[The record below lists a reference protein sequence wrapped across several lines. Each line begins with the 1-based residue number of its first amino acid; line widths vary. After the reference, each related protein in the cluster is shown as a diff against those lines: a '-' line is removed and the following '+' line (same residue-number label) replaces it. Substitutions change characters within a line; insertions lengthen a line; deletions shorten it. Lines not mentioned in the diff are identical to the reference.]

1 MQPSNQLKGLVES
14 YNSVYANRQELE
26 EAKVIAETVI
36 NSVGVYMVEQG
47 YTESDVK
54 EFFKTS
60 SIAKIDD
67 VVEEAL
73 NCEAVQNNLNENVLF
88 ETHLRYIPGA
98 MATRMKNES
107 PEIVS
112 QLTQQIAEFINLR
125 GGKTGERIGR
135 GIRRIGSNVFKG
147 AVDVAGAG
155 LQGLAGNKTTSK
167 NPLSRAQNAFGRAVT
182 LPARTTA
189 GVLGGVAR
197 GLTGTGSK
205 STKKPSYKG
214 PGGNPSG
221 SGEGQAQQK
230 SGSSSG
236 GSGTSAKPKSRIDT
250 TITKAKPAAAA
261 KPTLSAK
268 DTASNAEYDRLRKS
282 DPAAAKKFGMAA
294 SKAKFGSNKPQTKNP
309 LMQRTF
315 GYQKGNAP
323 DQVAKKAKMKES
335 AELDLVLQ
343 HLVSEGIAESLQGA
357 LVMVEGMSDQFI
369 NSIIEQ
375 AQMGSAMVE
384 FLIQNGEAESIEE
397 AQYIISE
404 LDEEN
409 IDLLIQSITE
419 GGMTLLGGKRGYV
432 RYGGPEKKGDQKVS
446 GIGPFGTYARKS
458 EGSTG
463 GTKTKSQTMKMTSD
477 GKPRKY

>member
-135 GIRRIGSNVFKG
+135 GIRRIGSKVAKNVGNVAKG

-167 NPLSRAQNAFGRAVT
+167 NPLARAQNAVGRAVT
-182 LPARTTA
+182 APARTTA
-189 GVLGGVAR
+189 GVIGGVAR

-236 GSGTSAKPKSRIDT
+236 GSGTSAKPKSGIDT
-250 TITKAKPAAAA
+250 TITKAKPAASAAAASAA
-261 KPTLSAK
+261 KTNSAVNK
-268 DTASNAEYDRLRKS
+268 AEKKRKS
-282 DPAAAKKFGMAA
+282 SF
-294 SKAKFGSNKPQTKNP
+294 NP

-343 HLVSEGIAESLQGA
+343 HLVSEGIADTLQGA

-409 IDLLIQSITE
+409 IDLLIQSIS
-419 GGMTLLGGKRGYV
+419 
-432 RYGGPEKKGDQKVS
+432 KGQV
-446 GIGPFGTYARKS
+446 
-458 EGSTG
+458 
-463 GTKTKSQTMKMTSD
+463 
-477 GKPRKY
+477 

>member
-26 EAKVIAETVI
+26 EAKVVAESVI

-47 YTESDVK
+47 YTESDVSD
-54 EFFKTS
+54 TS

-67 VVEEAL
+67 VFEESL
-73 NCEAVQNNLNENVLF
+73 HSQTVYSHLNESLLF

-107 PEIVS
+107 PELVN
-112 QLTQQIAEFINLR
+112 QLSQQIVEFIKLQ
-125 GGKTGERIGR
+125 GGKTGEKAGR
-135 GIRRIGSNVFKG
+135 GIRRFVGGAAKDAINLGKG

-155 LQGLAGNKTTSK
+155 LQGLAGQKTTSK
-167 NPLSRAQNAFGRAVT
+167 NPLARAQNAIGRGVT
-182 LPARTTA
+182 APARTTA
-189 GVLGGVAR
+189 GFLGGVAR
-197 GLTGTGSK
+197 GLMGSGSK
-205 STKKPSYKG
+205 SKSKPAVKTGSDTKAQGSG
-214 PGGNPSG
+214 SSG
-221 SGEGQAQQK
+221 SG
-230 SGSSSG
+230 SGSSG
-236 GSGTSAKPKSRIDT
+236 GSSSPAPKSRIDT
-250 TITKAKPAAAA
+250 TITKAKPAASA
-261 KPTLSAK
+261 KPQK
-268 DTASNAEYDRLRKS
+268 TAADEKLRTADK
-282 DPAAAKKFGMAA
+282 ATRMAA
-294 SKAKFGSNKPQTKNP
+294 FRKANPDLAKPKTAKQKFNP

-335 AELDLVLQ
+335 SELDLVLQ
-343 HLVSEGIAESLQGA
+343 HLVSEGIADSLQGA
-357 LVMVEGMSDQFI
+357 LVMVEGMSDEFI

-384 FLIQNGEAESIEE
+384 FLIQNGEAETIEE

-419 GGMTLLGGKRGYV
+419 GPALQNTIKTLETKRDKMDKMMPGSSNS
-432 RYGGPEKKGDQKVS
+432 GNKGQSVGAALYKAYQRGRV
-446 GIGPFGTYARKS
+446 
-458 EGSTG
+458 
-463 GTKTKSQTMKMTSD
+463 
-477 GKPRKY
+477 

>member
-36 NSVGVYMVEQG
+36 NSVGVCMVEQG
-47 YTESDVK
+47 YNESDVK
-54 EFFKTS
+54 EFFKTA
-60 SIAKIDD
+60 SIAKISD
-67 VVEEAL
+67 VFEESL
-73 NCEAVQNNLNENVLF
+73 QSEGVQKHFNQETNLF

-98 MATRMKNES
+98 MATRIKNES
-107 PEIVS
+107 PEVFSRLTLCISEGPNDTPRSGVIGQLGRLGARMFGNARQRNDAVS
-112 QLTQQIAEFINLR
+112 YGVSKDNIDKRRGEGPYTSTATANEIAAET
-125 GGKTGERIGR
+125 KGR
-135 GIRRIGSNVFKG
+135 RKADPNYRPGQGVGS
-147 AVDVAGAG
+147 
-155 LQGLAGNKTTSK
+155 
-167 NPLSRAQNAFGRAVT
+167 
-182 LPARTTA
+182 
-189 GVLGGVAR
+189 
-197 GLTGTGSK
+197 GSK
-205 STKKPSYKG
+205 TKVEPKASTTKAEPKASTTKA
-214 PGGNPSG
+214 
-221 SGEGQAQQK
+221 E
-230 SGSSSG
+230 
-236 GSGTSAKPKSRIDT
+236 PKSRIDT
-250 TITKAKPAAAA
+250 TITKAKP
-261 KPTLSAK
+261 KLSAK

-294 SKAKFGSNKPQTKNP
+294 SKAKFGSNKPKTPNP

-315 GYQKGNAP
+315 GYQTGNAP

-343 HLVSEGIAESLQGA
+343 HLVSEGIADSLQGA

-384 FLIQNGEAESIEE
+384 FLLQNGEAETVEE

-419 GGMTLLGGKRGYV
+419 GPQAFPFKKVENKMDKLRPGASAKNIDRTSTRFNALGAARSAAQ
-432 RYGGPEKKGDQKVS
+432 RREGGV
-446 GIGPFGTYARKS
+446 
-458 EGSTG
+458 
-463 GTKTKSQTMKMTSD
+463 
-477 GKPRKY
+477 